1 MILSP
6 SNHQALYGAIIDRFT
21 SWVEGDPGIQAAI
34 VIGSRARTDHPADP
48 WSDLDIVTFADD
60 PGRLLEDT
68 SWLERLGEPAITFV
82 HGTPIGG
89 FAERRVLFRNGC
101 DLDVPILSASLI
113 GALTGDEPE
122 ASLTEVFG
130 GVMARGYRILLDRSG
145 KLQRSLAGISAPTP
159 MPPTQA
165 SLDETL
171 ADFWYHCVWTAKKL
185 RRGEIYTAHDC
196 LDGYLRHLMMRLIR
210 WNAEHHGGSWHG
222 TRFMEEWLPPEVADV
237 LPGTWALHTAGDIA
251 RAMERMMLVVSRLAP
266 LIAADHGLTFG
277 PDDEDVARGLIRD
290 IVGQPPRLPG
300 NGGV

>member
-6 SNHQALYGAIIDRFT
+6 SNHQALYDAIIDRFT
-21 SWVEGDPGIQAAI
+21 SWAQGNSDVQAAI

-60 PGRLLEDT
+60 PARLLEDR

-101 DLDVPILSASLI
+101 DLDIPILPASLI
-113 GALTGDEPE
+113 DTLTRDVPD
-122 ASLTEVFG
+122 ASLTDVFG

-145 KLQRSLAGISAPTP
+145 KLEKSLAGMSSPMPT
-159 MPPTQA
+159 PPTQA
-165 SLDETL
+165 SFDETL
-171 ADFWYHCVWTAKKL
+171 ADFWYHCVWTDKKL

-196 LDGYLRHLMMRLIR
+196 LDGYLRHLMMRLVR
-210 WNAEHHGGSWHG
+210 WNADHGRSWHG
-222 TRFMEEWLPPEVADV
+222 TRFMEEWLPTEVADL
-237 LPGTWALHTAGDIA
+237 LPGTWALHTARDIA

-266 LIAADHGLTFG
+266 RIAADHGLTYR
-277 PDDEDVARGLIRD
+277 PDAEDSARGLICD
-290 IVGQPPRLPG
+290 IVGQAPHMPG
-300 NGGV
+300 NADA